1 MILRHCITIV
11 TPMGQQII
19 PQVIMDAD
27 LDGFINMLRM
37 TQGVDKKQIKLYT
50 DIELEE
56 SEYEII
62 EINSQK
68 GIDIVKLMC

>member
-19 PQVIMDAD
+19 PQIIMDAD

-37 TQGVDKKQIKLYT
+37 TQGVDKKQIK
-50 DIELEE
+50 IMR
-56 SEYEII
+56 
-62 EINSQK
+62 QK
-68 GIDIVKLMC
+68 IPFLRNCMFAFLF

>member
-1 MILRHCITIV
+1 MILRHCITIS
-11 TPMGQQII
+11 TPIGQQII

-37 TQGVDKKQIKLYT
+37 TQGVDEKQIKLYT

-56 SEYEII
+56 GEYEII
-62 EINSQK
+62 E
-68 GIDIVKLMC
+68 V

>member
-11 TPMGQQII
+11 TPIGQQII

-27 LDGFINMLRM
+27 LDGFIDMLRT

-56 SEYEII
+56 YEYEII
-62 EINSQK
+62 NL
-68 GIDIVKLMC
+68 D

>member
-11 TPMGQQII
+11 TPIGQQII

-27 LDGFINMLRM
+27 LDGFINMLRT

-56 SEYEII
+56 GEYEII
-62 EINSQK
+62 DIEIN
-68 GIDIVKLMC
+68 

>member
-1 MILRHCITIV
+1 MILRHCITIL

-27 LDGFINMLRM
+27 LDGFINMLKT
-37 TQGVDKKQIKLYT
+37 TQGVDKEQIKLYT

-56 SEYEII
+56 YEYEII
-62 EINSQK
+62 NL
-68 GIDIVKLMC
+68 D

>member
-1 MILRHCITIV
+1 MILRHCITIL

-56 SEYEII
+56 YEYEII
-62 EINSQK
+62 NLDEKSVDN
-68 GIDIVKLMC
+68 